1 MILSDILFCIVRL
14 ITLGLLFLMLLA
26 QFGNIW
32 KRRGMNGFEKT
43 RKAIFWLTLSLV
55 INLTI
60 LTIPDIY
67 LLMGH
72 TDQIKR
78 DLFSLLEPLLFF
90 SRVVLLIA
98 VIKFYK
104 LLLDARK

>member
-14 ITLGLLFLMLLA
+14 VTLGLLFLMLCA

-32 KRRGMNGFEKT
+32 KHYGKNGFEKT

-55 INLTI
+55 INLTV
-60 LTIPDIY
+60 LTIPDIHI
-67 LLMGH
+67 LMGN
-72 TDQIKR
+72 TDQVKW
-78 DLFSLLEPLLFF
+78 DFFPLLEPLLFF
-90 SRVVLLIA
+90 SRVILLIA

-104 LLLDARK
+104 LLLEAKK